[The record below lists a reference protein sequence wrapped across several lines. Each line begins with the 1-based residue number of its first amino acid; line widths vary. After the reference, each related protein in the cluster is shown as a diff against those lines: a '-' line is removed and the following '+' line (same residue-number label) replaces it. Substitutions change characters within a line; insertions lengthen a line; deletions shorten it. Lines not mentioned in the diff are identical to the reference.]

1 MALIDISGAICTMPD
16 YDFEQSRLSAAI
28 LASSNARV
36 RQLEQ
41 LARECGCLLRQFGED
56 CDFLLIA
63 CHSETEAD
71 GQDWSEVA
79 HYLKTH
85 DSEALVWSDLD
96 AIDGAY
102 SALPAERC
110 HFLVNAAD
118 WQAVAILTGVGRR
131 IRKYRVHE
139 GNGQDETLALHRIS
153 SELADFART
162 LARIAEQ
169 DESAGN
175 NLRDK
180 PVGFRPAPPTLLDP
194 KGWQAPPSPKP
205 VDVRAMIKL
214 RRMRDRF
221 FEPSLFAD
229 PGWDI
234 LLDLYAAADE
244 GKSVSVSSL
253 CIAAAVPPTT
263 ALRWITNMT
272 EAGLLVRVQ
281 DPGDAR
287 RVFIELSPDTLKQM
301 QAYFEIAAA
310 MPGPA
315 I

>member
-1 MALIDISGAICTMPD
+1 MSYD
-16 YDFEQSRLSAAI
+16 YNARPRLSAAI
-28 LASSNARV
+28 IASPAARL
-36 RQLEQ
+36 LELETLVQ
-41 LARECGCLLRQFGED
+41 ECGCLLRSYGED

-63 CHSETEAD
+63 RSSETEAER
-71 GQDWSEVA
+71 QEWTEIA
-79 HYLKTH
+79 QYLDSH

-96 AIDGAY
+96 AIDTAY
-102 SALPAERC
+102 GSLPTSKC
-110 HFLVNAAD
+110 HFLVDTGD

-131 IRKYRVHE
+131 LKTYRVHD
-139 GNGQDETLALHRIS
+139 GDRQRETVALHRIS

-169 DESAGN
+169 DEGSSSVV
-175 NLRDK
+175 RDK
-180 PVGFRPAPPTLLDP
+180 PVGFRPAPHGLKNSLVE
-194 KGWQAPPSPKP
+194 SPKRP
-205 VDVRAMIKL
+205 DVRSIIKL

-221 FEPSLFAD
+221 FDPLLFAD

-234 LLDLYAAADE
+234 LLDLYAAHEE
-244 GKSVSVSSL
+244 GKAVSVSSL

-272 EAGLLVRVQ
+272 ASGLLVRVQ

-287 RVFIELSPDTLKQM
+287 RVFIELSPQARQQM
-301 QAYFEIAAA
+301 DAYFDSISGVDAR
-310 MPGPA
+310 A